1 VLRQPDTTLAAW
13 TKVLAISA
21 LMFYPP
27 ALLLPML
34 RIEQFGHTQEAG
46 LLAGVGT
53 LWEQGH
59 WFIGTVVLLFSIALP
74 PLKLIALWLLSTPAI
89 ISRQHHRALLYHL
102 VELLGRWGMLD
113 VMLVAV
119 LVAFVKLGDMIAIQ
133 PGSGLLAFAIMVLL
147 SLLASVTFNPTL
159 LWDAGGDGSKNAL

>member
-1 VLRQPDTTLAAW
+1 LRQPDARLSTW

-21 LMFYPP
+21 LMFYTP

-34 RIEQFGHTQEAG
+34 HIEQFGHSREAG
-46 LLAGVGT
+46 LLAGVGA

-59 WFIGTVVLLFSIALP
+59 WFIGMIVLIFSIVLP
-74 PLKLIALWLLSTPAI
+74 PLKLIALWLLSEPAI

-119 LVAFVKLGDMIAIQ
+119 LVAFVKLGDLITIQ
-133 PGSGLLAFAIMVLL
+133 PGSGLLAFAVMVVL
-147 SLLASVTFNPTL
+147 SLLASVIFNPTL
-159 LWDAGGDGSKNAL
+159 LWDAGHKGKG